1 MNLFPMPSIQ
11 NMMGGQGPQAEPLE
25 TLEAPDAPTRP
36 VRVAAAKPTV
46 VGGIIQAVP
55 WYVWLGGGIAFGA
68 YCSWHGQKKL
78 RGWGI
83 VS

>member
-11 NMMGGQGPQAEPLE
+11 NMMGGQGAQVEPIEEAEP
-25 TLEAPDAPTRP
+25 TPRP

-55 WYVWLGGGIAFGA
+55 WYVWLGGGIAIGA